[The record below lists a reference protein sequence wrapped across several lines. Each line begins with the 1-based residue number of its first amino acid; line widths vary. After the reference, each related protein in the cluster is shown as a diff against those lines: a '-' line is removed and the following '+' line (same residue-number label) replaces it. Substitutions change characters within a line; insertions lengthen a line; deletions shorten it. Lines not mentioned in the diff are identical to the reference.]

1 MPAASSAAASVV
13 ADGGMTIVCVERA
26 ADHTMRAV
34 PIPEP
39 IAALFRPP
47 VA

>member
-1 MPAASSAAASVV
+1 VV
-13 ADGGMTIVCVERA
+13 AVGCKTIVCVERA

-39 IAALFRPP
+39 IAVLFRPP